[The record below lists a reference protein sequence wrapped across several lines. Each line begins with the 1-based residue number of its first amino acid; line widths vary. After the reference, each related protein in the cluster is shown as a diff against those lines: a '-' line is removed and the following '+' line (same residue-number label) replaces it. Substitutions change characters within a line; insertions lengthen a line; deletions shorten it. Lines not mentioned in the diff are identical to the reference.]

1 MPAVCG
7 GSYERS
13 RCWRFLRSGFLWGN
27 PVVRREPYRGLS
39 LPRLWTVTSSARSVT
54 PRSEPD
60 PPIRDEL
67 LSAERLEE
75 HAERLASQ
83 RTSASVPNAPA
94 LSARPRDPSPLRQ
107 RLPASATADDR
118 RAVGRSHRLAHG
130 TARES
135 QAPGGAHR
143 AGPGRPPGGGCA
155 GQ

>member
-7 GSYERS
+7 GSCERS
-13 RCWRFLRSGFLWGN
+13 RSLRFLGLEFLWVD

-39 LPRLWTVTSSARSVT
+39 LPRLWTVTSSAGAVT

-60 PPIRDEL
+60 PPIRDEI

-94 LSARPRDPSPLRQ
+94 LSAR
-107 RLPASATADDR
+107 LPASATADDR
-118 RAVGRSHRLAHG
+118 RALGRSHRLAHG

-135 QAPGGAHR
+135 PAPGGAHR
-143 AGPGRPPGGGCA
+143 EGPGRPPGGGCA